1 MTRLLQ
7 DEMESYDCQR
17 LSRWFASRIDAKE
30 TIRSNF
36 MQQAQ
41 SVQPVQQDLPT
52 IHVRVMD
59 VYGRQVVYP
68 VCDKAQVFAAI
79 AGTTSLTET
88 TLRCIRKLGHDI
100 HVVPNEQPTL
110 GV

>member
-1 MTRLLQ
+1 MTDQ
-7 DEMESYDCQR
+7 TQ
-17 LSRWFASRIDAKE
+17 
-30 TIRSNF
+30 
-36 MQQAQ
+36 
-41 SVQPVQQDLPT
+41 VQQNLSA

-59 VYGRQVVYP
+59 VYGKRVVYP

>member
-1 MTRLLQ
+1 MT
-7 DEMESYDCQR
+7 D
-17 LSRWFASRIDAKE
+17 
-30 TIRSNF
+30 
-36 MQQAQ
+36 QQN
-41 SVQPVQQDLPT
+41 LPA

-59 VYGRQVVYP
+59 VYGKRVVYP

-100 HVVPNEQPTL
+100 HVIPQEPLTL
-110 GV
+110 DI

>member
-1 MTRLLQ
+1 MKDQLARQ
-7 DEMESYDCQR
+7 
-17 LSRWFASRIDAKE
+17 
-30 TIRSNF
+30 
-36 MQQAQ
+36 
-41 SVQPVQQDLPT
+41 VQQDPLT

-68 VCDKAQVFAAI
+68 VCDKAKVFAAI

-88 TLRCIRKLGHDI
+88 TLKCIRKLGHDI

>member
-1 MTRLLQ
+1 MTLLQ
-7 DEMESYDCQR
+7 DEAEGYECQR
-17 LSRWFASRIDAKE
+17 LSKWFASRIDARE

-41 SVQPVQQDLPT
+41 SVQQDLPT

>member
-1 MTRLLQ
+1 MNIIKTNDGYMEELADGDYLHDDHGDNLWDTRAEA
-7 DEMESYDCQR
+7 DEVIALIQGR
-17 LSRWFASRIDAKE
+17 NLF
-30 TIRSNF
+30 
-36 MQQAQ
+36 
-41 SVQPVQQDLPT
+41 

-88 TLRCIRKLGHDI
+88 TLRCIRKLGFDI
-100 HVVPNEQPTL
+100 HVIPNEQPTL